1 MELHPSQNHRV
12 PVFAPLRMEG
22 VEQECS
28 AGAFLVAFLVIS
40 ATGPGTG
47 DTSGAAGRYRTKRR
61 RRGHAKI
68 CITLIL
74 DSKTQRCGA
83 GGRAARRGMG
93 SLSTLS

>member
-1 MELHPSQNHRV
+1 MQEEPFSFGRV
-12 PVFAPLRMEG
+12 WLFPPLGRDGRHKRSRRQIQDET
-22 VEQECS
+22 EET
-28 AGAFLVAFLVIS
+28 GAC
-40 ATGPGTG
+40 
-47 DTSGAAGRYRTKRR
+47 
-61 RRGHAKI
+61 KI

>member
-1 MELHPSQNHRV
+1 MELRPNQNHRV
-12 PVFAPLRMEG
+12 PVFAPLGLEG
-22 VEQECS
+22 VEHRS
-28 AGAFLVAFLVIS
+28 AVQVPFWFASGYFRHWAGDGRHKRSRRQIQDETEETGAC
-40 ATGPGTG
+40 
-47 DTSGAAGRYRTKRR
+47 
-61 RRGHAKI
+61 KI